1 MEIGEL
7 TEKFEQEAKAI
18 GYELMAVVSYNPE
31 RDRHQINWNDTA
43 PKEIRDQALEGL
55 ALCFMELAD
64 EDPQRMAGAIAR
76 ATINTKKGKDYWINA
91 LMPTVEQYFNVGIV
105 QGLVAMK
112 EDQEEQEEQK
122 TLDIGEWTD
131 EQ

>member
-18 GYELMAVVSYNPE
+18 GYELMAVVSYNSE

-55 ALCFMELAD
+55 ALCFMKLAD

-76 ATINTKKGKDYWINA
+76 ATIHTKKGTDYWVNA

-105 QGLVAMK
+105 QGLQAMK
-112 EDQEEQEEQK
+112 EDQEEQEEQNPI
-122 TLDIGEWTD
+122 DIGGWTD
-131 EQ
+131 GE

>member
-18 GYELMAVVSYNPE
+18 GYELMAVVSYNPAT
-31 RDRHQINWNDTA
+31 DRHQINWNDTA

-55 ALCFMELAD
+55 ALCFMKLAD

-76 ATINTKKGKDYWINA
+76 ATIHTKKGADYWVNA
-91 LMPTVEQYFNVGIV
+91 LMPTVEQYFYVGIV
-105 QGLVAMK
+105 QGLQAMK
-112 EDQEEQEEQK
+112 EDQEEQEEQNPI
-122 TLDIGEWTD
+122 DIGGWADGE
-131 EQ
+131 

>member
-7 TEKFEQEAKAI
+7 TEKFEQEAKTI

-105 QGLVAMK
+105 QGLQAMK
-112 EDQEEQEEQK
+112 EDQEEQEEQNPI
-122 TLDIGEWTD
+122 DIGGWTD
-131 EQ
+131 GE

>member
-18 GYELMAVVSYNPE
+18 GYELMAVISYNPE

-91 LMPTVEQYFNVGIV
+91 LMPTVEQYFNFGIV
-105 QGLVAMK
+105 QGLQAMK
-112 EDQEEQEEQK
+112 EDQEEQEEQNPI
-122 TLDIGEWTD
+122 DIGGWTD
-131 EQ
+131 GE